1 MRNPQCQR
9 THGSWKMRDDIF
21 TASELEMM
29 TVQTPSVH
37 FEEPTSSSKAPPP
50 TGSITNWGPSIQT
63 LEHFGDIPRWSHH
76 SRVMRLLSSLRSPGW
91 PQTHGNPLRAEI
103 AGICHHTPLTY
114 GSPESPSDG
123 HQSPFI
129 SQSQTQHIWHLRLSC
144 LCWLPGLSP
153 SLQLLHVLQAPD
165 RTCASAVQAGA
176 KDRGTQP
183 AGVSPW
189 VRFSKPWHALL
200 LLLHYR

>member
-63 LEHFGDIPRWSHH
+63 LEHLGDIPR
-76 SRVMRLLSSLRSPGW
+76 
-91 PQTHGNPLRAEI
+91 
-103 AGICHHTPLTY
+103 
-114 GSPESPSDG
+114 
-123 HQSPFI
+123 
-129 SQSQTQHIWHLRLSC
+129 
-144 LCWLPGLSP
+144 
-153 SLQLLHVLQAPD
+153 
-165 RTCASAVQAGA
+165 
-176 KDRGTQP
+176 
-183 AGVSPW
+183 
-189 VRFSKPWHALL
+189 
-200 LLLHYR
+200 